1 MINKLFKVQLKNGK
15 IPVTLYQSV
24 GDAMKAHGAS
34 NIAKIDEVSSKK
46 ANSPDVAKS
55 KDLILVLSNR
65 ADNDLELSN
74 KCGYAVT
81 YNCPSYKKIYQGMK
95 YLEVSENFVLEG
107 EILKLEKFDFK
118 VHQDWAVLLSKET
131 QKIWKWSI
139 YHTKAVIIPRF
150 EAEIK
155 YGKIPG
161 VQGGIGYINLSKNKK

>member
-1 MINKLFKVQLKNGK
+1 MINKLFKVHLKNGK

-24 GDAMKAHGAS
+24 TDAMKEHGAN
-34 NIAKIDEVSSKK
+34 NIAKIDEVSAKNGKS
-46 ANSPDVAKS
+46 SDVLKS
-55 KDLILVLSNR
+55 KDLILVLSSR
-65 ADNDLELSN
+65 ADNDLELSI

-107 EILKLEKFDFK
+107 EILKLEKFDPK
-118 VHQDWAVLLSKET
+118 VHQDWAVLLSKDT
-131 QKIWKWSI
+131 QKLWKWSI
-139 YHTKAVIIPRF
+139 YHTKAVIIPRL

-161 VQGGIGYINLSKNKK
+161 VQGGIGYINSAKNKS